1 MNADQAMLL
10 AAFGPLIAALA
21 IAAAGSRPATAR
33 LGPGF
38 AMALVYLAPVPTLVG
53 LGLLWPAVLE
63 GAVVES
69 VWFAPVRH
77 AKLGFGIE
85 PLGMIFATLAALLWV
100 PTTFYARAYLDGTGD
115 RRQPQFFAFF
125 SASIGAAICI
135 AFSIDLFSLFVFY
148 ELLTL
153 LTWPLVTHRGG
164 EESRAGGRTY
174 LALLLGTSL
183 LLLTAIVLTYLLGG
197 SLEFRPGG
205 VLAGADLPPWILAV
219 LYALFCWGIGKA
231 ALMPFHRWLPAAMVA
246 PTPVSALLH
255 AVAVVKAG
263 VFSILKVSLYTFS
276 LPLLREGG
284 AGSFIAGVAA
294 ATLIMAS
301 ITALT
306 KSDIKERLAWSTISQ
321 LSYVVLGCALATPL
335 ALMGAVLHMVSH
347 AVAKITLFFC
357 AGSVYVAA
365 RTREIDDYR
374 GLGRRLPITFI
385 SFSLAACSLVGLPPF
400 VGMVSKI
407 YLMRGSLDI
416 TEYAVPIIL
425 LAGSLLS
432 ALYLLSV
439 PLSAFAGRPPD
450 KPLDL
455 KPLTPGCWLP
465 PLITALCCL
474 ALVLASGWL
483 LDFLSLLPLS

>member
-1 MNADQAMLL
+1 MNTEQAMLL
-10 AAFGPLIAALA
+10 AAFGPMIAALA
-21 IAAAGSRPATAR
+21 IAAAGSPPATAR

-38 AMALVYLAPVPTLVG
+38 AKALVYLAPVPTLVG
-53 LGLLWPAVLE
+53 LALLWPAVLE
-63 GAVVES
+63 GAVIES
-69 VWFAPVRH
+69 VWFAPVPGGRFG
-77 AKLGFGIE
+77 LGIE
-85 PLGMIFATLAALLWV
+85 PLGMIFASLAALLWV

-135 AFSIDLFSLFVFY
+135 AFAVDLFSLFVFY

-153 LTWPLVTHRGG
+153 LTWPLVSHKGDER
-164 EESRAGGRTY
+164 SRAGGRTY
-174 LALLLGTSL
+174 LAVLLGTSL
-183 LLLTAIVLTYLLGG
+183 LLLAAIVITYILAGT
-197 SLEFRPGG
+197 LEFRPGG
-205 VLAGADLPPWILAV
+205 VLAEADLPVWLIAG

-263 VFSILKVSLYTFS
+263 VFSILKITVYIFG

-284 AGSFIAGVAA
+284 AGTFIAGIAA

-301 ITALT
+301 LTALT
-306 KSDIKERLAWSTISQ
+306 KSDIKDRLAWSTISQ

-335 ALMGAVLHMVSH
+335 ALIGAAMHLVFH

-357 AGSVYVAA
+357 AGSIYVAA
-365 RTREIDDYR
+365 HTRDIGDYK
-374 GLGRRLPITFI
+374 GLGRHLPITFL

-400 VGMVSKI
+400 VGLVSKI
-407 YLMRGSLDI
+407 YLMRGSLEI
-416 TEYAVPIIL
+416 TEYAVPMIL
-425 LAGSLLS
+425 LASSLFS

-439 PLSAFAGRPPD
+439 PLSAFAGRPPQ

-455 KPLTPGCWLP
+455 KPLTLGCWLP
-465 PLITALCCL
+465 PLTTALACL

-483 LDFLSLLPLS
+483 FDFLSLLPLS